1 MHSTV
6 SLSHQLIKRI
16 AAKLT
21 PPVHVNGF
29 INESDEETRLA
40 LLYGGNELNN
50 AISTVLFN
58 KPYDIDEEL
67 GTEQLNEFNLYR
79 LFFEGIGESHFY
91 FNESTLIEDIRES
104 ITLND
109 YCQRD
114 HNFQQ
119 QSFVKECE
127 NYEPKPYTFSCDY
140 WVRYI
145 NKYHE
150 LVYATLRSAD
160 RDLYWQLDALSF
172 ALIDEAIEHTIEM
185 NPSECDSNNYEPND
199 QETIPYDIIV
209 DANGKEQQL
218 AQLQEYCRATINEL
232 TSDYAKQV
240 ANDVPSISIRCE
252 VDEQTDN
259 YLIFV
264 ANNEQ
269 AAKQIHLRTF
279 EKSVTEFHA
288 PDQSSHQQHEKVLN
302 KFTCLF
308 AEKMKILTKENK
320 NDVHE

>member
-6 SLSHQLIKRI
+6 SLSHQLIESI

-50 AISTVLFN
+50 TISTVLLN

-91 FNESTLIEDIRES
+91 FNESTLIEDISES
-104 ITLND
+104 VTLND

-114 HNFQQ
+114 HTFQQ
-119 QSFVKECE
+119 QAFAKEGDD
-127 NYEPKPYTFSCDY
+127 YELKSYAFSCDY
-140 WVRYI
+140 WIRYI
-145 NKYHE
+145 NKSHE

-160 RDLYWQLDALSF
+160 RDLYWQLEALSF
-172 ALIDEAIEHTIEM
+172 ELIDEAIEHTLEM
-185 NPSECDSNNYEPND
+185 KPSECDSNNNEPND

-209 DANGKEQQL
+209 DANGKGQQL
-218 AQLQEYCRATINEL
+218 AQLQEYCRASINEL

-240 ANDVPSISIRCE
+240 ANDTPSISIRCE
-252 VDEQTDN
+252 VDEQTDK
-259 YLIFV
+259 YFIFV
-264 ANNEQ
+264 VNNEQ
-269 AAKQIHLRTF
+269 AAQQIHLRDF
-279 EKSVTEFHA
+279 EKSFTQFEVPT
-288 PDQSSHQQHEKVLN
+288 QNIHQQHEKIID
-302 KFTCLF
+302 KFKALF
-308 AEKMKILTKENK
+308 TAKMKTINESNK
-320 NDVHE
+320 DIYE